1 MYLGYQNGKIKFY
14 TETKLDTA
22 LYNIDKVEETQD
34 EYVFDGEEY
43 VLKDEAWEEKQAKKE
58 RERLDKLS
66 MTRGDVF
73 EALIL
78 ARGLTK
84 PQIRAMIENAELDAM
99 TKALYL
105 NRFDEAPS
113 FFRGHPVFDFIGNML
128 NITSTQMDDFFETKD
143 YHYLTN
149 ITLKINATPENA
161 IVTING
167 KETKEFSTP
176 YQPNLQL
183 PVTYS
188 VVCEGYA
195 TKEDEIVLTE
205 NTVLGVVLDEVTE
218 PEQPTEPTT
227 EENSVVEKATLAH
240 STVREN
246 DADE

>member
-1 MYLGYQNGKIKFY
+1 MEIKAELKQPYTDNERLDFIVEQKHKNNYEIRETETALEAWGY
-14 TETKLDTA
+14 TE
-22 LYNIDKVEETQD
+22 
-34 EYVFDGEEY
+34 
-43 VLKDEAWEEKQAKKE
+43 EEKQEQE
-58 RERLDKLS
+58 RERLDNLS

-84 PQIRAMIENAELDAM
+84 PQIREMIENAELDDM

-105 NRFDEAPS
+105 NRFDEALS

-149 ITLKINATPENA
+149 ITLKINATPSEA
-161 IVTING
+161 VVTING
-167 KETKEFSTP
+167 VETKEFSTP

-188 VVCEGYA
+188 VACEGYA
-195 TKEDEIVLTE
+195 TKADEIMLSE
-205 NTVLGVVLDEVTE
+205 NTVLDVVL
-218 PEQPTEPTT
+218 
-227 EENSVVEKATLAH
+227 EEEIVK
-240 STVREN
+240 
-246 DADE
+246 

>member
-1 MYLGYQNGKIKFY
+1 MTNYYIEKDNKILLFDEDKQKLQNTIDFMPQYKGLDIQEVPEGYVI
-14 TETKLDTA
+14 
-22 LYNIDKVEETQD
+22 YNFELMSVEEM
-34 EYVFDGEEY
+34 EE
-43 VLKDEAWEEKQAKKE
+43 EQAKKE

-84 PQIRAMIENAELDAM
+84 PQIRAMIEQAELDAM

-105 NRFDEAPS
+105 NRFDEALS

-128 NITSTQMDDFFETKD
+128 NITSTQMDDVFETKD

-149 ITLKINATPENA
+149 IILKINTTPSEA

-167 KETKEFSTP
+167 KTTKEFSTP

-188 VVCEGYA
+188 VACEGYVA
-195 TKEDEIVLTE
+195 KEDEIVLTE
-205 NTVLGVVLDEVTE
+205 NTVLDVVLDEVTE
-218 PEQPTEPTT
+218 
-227 EENSVVEKATLAH
+227 
-240 STVREN
+240 
-246 DADE
+246 

>member
-1 MYLGYQNGKIKFY
+1 MFYIQQDNKIVLFDEDKQRLQNTIAFMPQYEGLEIK
-14 TETKLDTA
+14 
-22 LYNIDKVEETQD
+22 KVEEG
-34 EYVFDGEEY
+34 YVICDFELMT
-43 VLKDEAWEEKQAKKE
+43 VEEKEAKETQKE

-84 PQIRAMIENAELDAM
+84 PQIRAMIENAKLDDI

-105 NRFDEAPS
+105 NRFDEALD
-113 FFRGHPVFDFIGNML
+113 FYRGFPVFDML
-128 NITSTQMDDFFETKD
+128 GQVLGVTPKQLDDFFETKD

-149 ITLKINATPENA
+149 ITLKINATPSEA
-161 IVTING
+161 VVTING
-167 KETKEFSTP
+167 KTTKEFSTP

-195 TKEDEIVLTE
+195 TKEEEIVLTE
-205 NTVLGVVLDEVTE
+205 NTVLNVVL
-218 PEQPTEPTT
+218 
-227 EENSVVEKATLAH
+227 EKEI
-240 STVREN
+240 VK
-246 DADE
+246 

>member
-14 TETKLDTA
+14 TEEPLQA
-22 LYNIDKVEETQD
+22 ELYNLDKVEQTEL
-34 EYVFDGEEY
+34 EYVLDGEEY

-58 RERLDKLS
+58 RERLDNLS

-84 PQIRAMIENAELDAM
+84 PQIRAMIEQAELDTM

-105 NRFDEAPS
+105 NRFDEALD
-113 FFRGHPVFDFIGNML
+113 FYRGFPVFNML
-128 NITSTQMDDFFETKD
+128 GKKLDVTPKQLDDFFETKD

-149 ITLKINATPENA
+149 ITLKINTTPSEA
-161 IVTING
+161 VVTING
-167 KETKEFSTP
+167 KTTKEFSTP

-188 VVCEGYA
+188 VACEGYT
-195 TKEDEIVLTE
+195 TKEDEIVLSE
-205 NTVLGVVLDEVTE
+205 NTVLDVVL
-218 PEQPTEPTT
+218 
-227 EENSVVEKATLAH
+227 EEEIVK
-240 STVREN
+240 
-246 DADE
+246 

>member
-1 MYLGYQNGKIKFY
+1 MFYIQQDEKIVLVDENLERLQNTIAIMPQYEGLEIKEVQEGYVI
-14 TETKLDTA
+14 
-22 LYNIDKVEETQD
+22 YNSELMTVEEM
-34 EYVFDGEEY
+34 
-43 VLKDEAWEEKQAKKE
+43 EEKQAQKE

-84 PQIRAMIENAELDAM
+84 PQIRAMIEQAELDTM

-105 NRFDEAPS
+105 NRFDEALD
-113 FFRGHPVFDFIGNML
+113 FYRGFPVFDML
-128 NITSTQMDDFFETKD
+128 GQVLGVTPKQLDDFFKTKD

-149 ITLKINATPENA
+149 ITLKINATPSEA

-167 KETKEFSTP
+167 KTSKEFSTP

-188 VVCEGYA
+188 VACEGYA

-205 NTVLGVVLDEVTE
+205 NTVLDVVL
-218 PEQPTEPTT
+218 
-227 EENSVVEKATLAH
+227 EEEIIK
-240 STVREN
+240 
-246 DADE
+246 

>member
-1 MYLGYQNGKIKFY
+1 MFYIQQDEKIVLVDENLERLQNTIAIMPQYEDLEIK
-14 TETKLDTA
+14 E
-22 LYNIDKVEETQD
+22 VEEG
-34 EYVFDGEEY
+34 YVIYNFE
-43 VLKDEAWEEKQAKKE
+43 LMTIEEKEAKETQKE

-78 ARGLTK
+78 AKGLTK
-84 PQIRAMIENAELDAM
+84 PQIRAMIEQAELDTM

-105 NRFDEAPS
+105 NRFDEALD
-113 FFRGHPVFDFIGNML
+113 FYRGFPVFDML
-128 NITSTQMDDFFETKD
+128 GQALGVTPKQLDDFFETKD

-149 ITLKINATPENA
+149 ITLKINATPSEA
-161 IVTING
+161 VVTING

-188 VVCEGYA
+188 VACKGYV

-205 NTVLGVVLDEVTE
+205 NTVLDVVLDEVT
-218 PEQPTEPTT
+218 
-227 EENSVVEKATLAH
+227 A
-240 STVREN
+240 
-246 DADE
+246 

>member
-1 MYLGYQNGKIKFY
+1 MEIKAQLNKPYTEEQRIQFIVDFNHKLGYTIEETETHLNAMGY
-14 TETKLDTA
+14 TE
-22 LYNIDKVEETQD
+22 
-34 EYVFDGEEY
+34 
-43 VLKDEAWEEKQAKKE
+43 EEKQKQE

-84 PQIRAMIENAELDAM
+84 PQIRAMIEQAELDTM

-105 NRFDEAPS
+105 NRFDEALS

-149 ITLKINATPENA
+149 ITLKINTTPSEA
-161 IVTING
+161 VVTING
-167 KETKEFSTP
+167 KTTKEFSTP

-188 VVCEGYA
+188 VACEGYT
-195 TKEDEIVLTE
+195 TKEDEIVLSE
-205 NTVLGVVLDEVTE
+205 NTVLDVVL
-218 PEQPTEPTT
+218 
-227 EENSVVEKATLAH
+227 EEEIVK
-240 STVREN
+240 
-246 DADE
+246 

>member
-1 MYLGYQNGKIKFY
+1 MEIKSELKQPY
-14 TETKLDTA
+14 TEQQR
-22 LYNIDKVEETQD
+22 IDFIVEQNHNNGYEIKET
-34 EYVFDGEEY
+34 ETSI
-43 VLKDEAWEEKQAKKE
+43 EAWGYTEEEKQEQE

-84 PQIRAMIENAELDAM
+84 PQIRAMIEQAELDDI

-105 NRFDEAPS
+105 NRFDEALD
-113 FFRGHPVFDFIGNML
+113 FYRGFPVFDML
-128 NITSTQMDDFFETKD
+128 GQVLGVTPKQLDDFFETKD
-143 YHYLTN
+143 YHYLTD
-149 ITLKINATPENA
+149 ITLKINATPSEA
-161 IVTING
+161 VVTING

-188 VVCEGYA
+188 VACEGYA

-205 NTVLGVVLDEVTE
+205 NTVLDVVLEK
-218 PEQPTEPTT
+218 EQPTEPAEVET
-227 EENSVVEKATLAH
+227 SVVEE
-240 STVREN
+240 SSESV
-246 DADE
+246 

>member
-1 MYLGYQNGKIKFY
+1 MEIKAELKQPY
-14 TETKLDTA
+14 TEDER
-22 LYNIDKVEETQD
+22 IEFIVEQNHKQGYEIRET
-34 EYVFDGEEY
+34 ETS
-43 VLKDEAWEEKQAKKE
+43 LEAWGYTEEEKREQRKE
-58 RERLDKLS
+58 QISQLS

-84 PQIRAMIENAELDAM
+84 PQIRAMIENASLDDL

-105 NRFDEAPS
+105 NRFDEALD
-113 FFRGHPVFDFIGNML
+113 FYRGFPVFDML
-128 NITSTQMDDFFETKD
+128 GQALGVTPEQLDDFFETKD

-149 ITLKINATPENA
+149 ITLKINVTPSEA

-188 VVCEGYA
+188 VACEGYA
-195 TKEDEIVLTE
+195 TKEDEIVLSE
-205 NTVLGVVLDEVTE
+205 NTVLDVVL
-218 PEQPTEPTT
+218 
-227 EENSVVEKATLAH
+227 EEEIIK
-240 STVREN
+240 
-246 DADE
+246 